1 MENSSLLI
9 VHRNMETMHPESI
22 VDIVLTPQFYTLKRE
37 QVPVRYIYQA
47 QRIAPSFFEGLLEDN
62 SSVAYYVYREGEY
75 WVFIAY
81 NPDEIAD
88 FLRSKGILPSQIGR
102 VVFAQQLAS
111 SLKGAVKVGEKEAL
125 VVIEGNVVMV
135 PLLGVEKGVLTEI
148 KNSMLPS
155 KGIRLSEAG
164 DTLFSNRQA
173 YWLGAIFVV
182 FGILWIVEGV
192 RYGNL
197 NRMLVAEQERYFA
210 KYPMFQSTYQR
221 ESILQKYRTIDTN
234 ERKKRDI
241 AKKVAGVIGKGVV
254 LERLSIDQKRYNA
267 VLLVKNSAVVN
278 RLKKDLMRAG
288 LHIEQAS
295 EKRIV
300 VGGSL

>member
-9 VHRNMETMHPESI
+9 VHRNMETVHPESI

-37 QVPVRYIYQA
+37 QVPVRYTYQA
-47 QRIAPSFFEGLLEDN
+47 QRIAHSFFEGLLEDK
-62 SSVAYYVYREGEY
+62 SSVAYYVYKEGEY

-81 NPDEIAD
+81 NPDEIAA
-88 FLRSKGILPSQIGR
+88 FLRSKGILPSQTGR

-125 VVIEGNVVMV
+125 VVIEGEI
-135 PLLGVEKGVLTEI
+135 EK
-148 KNSMLPS
+148 SMLPS
-155 KGIRLSEAG
+155 KGIRLSESG
-164 DTLFSNRQA
+164 DTVFSNRQA

-192 RYGNL
+192 RYGNI
-197 NRMLVAEQERYFA
+197 NRTLAAEQERYFA
-210 KYPMFQSTYQR
+210 KYPMLQSTYQR

-254 LERLSIDQKRYNA
+254 LERLSIDQKRYSA
-267 VLLVKNSAVVN
+267 VFLVKNSAVAN